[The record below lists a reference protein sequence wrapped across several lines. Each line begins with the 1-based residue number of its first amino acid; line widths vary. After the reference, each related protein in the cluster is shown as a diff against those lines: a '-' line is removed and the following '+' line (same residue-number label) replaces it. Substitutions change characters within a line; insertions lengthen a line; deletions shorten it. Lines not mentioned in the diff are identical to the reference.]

1 MMPKPHWQ
9 VHPLQTPGCEQFLAI
24 VPYFLLVPFQMF
36 ALGFKLFLQ
45 IQIAHKMSKT
55 LPAKKLPKKKN
66 TIDEYVIHKMSCV
79 LLLIQ

>member
-24 VPYFLLVPFQMF
+24 VPYFLPVPFQMF

-55 LPAKKLPKKKN
+55 LPAKKLPKKK
-66 TIDEYVIHKMSCV
+66 YYR
-79 LLLIQ
+79 